1 MRTKELH
8 SYLLGMSQL
17 CYYYTNP
24 HSFLFLFF
32 FLLVFSMKLRHEEK
46 KYSTLYAICDIK
58 CWMTMYGKAYGKAL
72 KLFTIL

>member
-8 SYLLGMSQL
+8 SYLLDMSQL

-24 HSFLFLFF
+24 HSFF
-32 FLLVFSMKLRHEEK
+32 VFT
-46 KYSTLYAICDIK
+46 TLYALYDKK
-58 CWMTMYGKAYGKAL
+58 CQTTMYGKAYGKAL